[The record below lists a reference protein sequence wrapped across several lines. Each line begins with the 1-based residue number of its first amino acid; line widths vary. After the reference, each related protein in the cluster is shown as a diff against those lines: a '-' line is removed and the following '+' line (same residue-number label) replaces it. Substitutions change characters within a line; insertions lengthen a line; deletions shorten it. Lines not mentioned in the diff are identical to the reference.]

1 MTTFSFLGHVRGQRQ
16 RGFTLLL
23 SVLVIGVILSI
34 GLAILNI
41 TLKEFILSGYAR
53 ESYVSLNAADAGMEC
68 VLYWDTSSNGGVFD
82 DGAGASSV
90 DCMGDSE
97 SVNGVAVGGI
107 TTHEL
112 EFQWG
117 SPVVCSQMTVTKYYS
132 DSEALDMG
140 DGRTCPMGYGCTE
153 VISRGYNRACN
164 DLDGDRT
171 VERALRARY

>member
-1 MTTFSFLGHVRGQRQ
+1 ME

-68 VLYWDTSSNGGVFD
+68 VLYWDTSSNGGAFD
-82 DGAGASSV
+82 DGAGATSV
-90 DCMGDSE
+90 DCMDDSE
-97 SVNGVAVGGI
+97 LVNGVAVGGI
-107 TTHEL
+107 ATHEL
-112 EFQWG
+112 EFEWG
-117 SPVVCSQMTVTKYYS
+117 SPAVCAQMTVIKYFS
-132 DSEALDMG
+132 DSEILDMG
-140 DGRTCPMGYGCTE
+140 DGRTCPIGYECTD
-153 VISRGYNRACN
+153 VISRGYNRAC
-164 DLDGDRT
+164 DELESDRT